1 MLELQILKS
10 EPARAISPSWDEA
23 HQLSRNDRPHPE
35 DDLSDVYG
43 GKVDPKYLAIN
54 ERKRPFVQS
63 PDIYSC
69 AEAVP
74 FSCPHRR
81 FDITPDRFFWIVAAI
96 TRIAFLRQSVA
107 IQAASVMPAYRAW
120 KTGEHLLKTIAIKTR
135 AGGRSRGWYLAR
147 GNLLARYALL
157 VSFATKSH

>member
-1 MLELQILKS
+1 VTEIEDILALQLLTRILHNL
-10 EPARAISPSWDEA
+10 I
-23 HQLSRNDRPHPE
+23 
-35 DDLSDVYG
+35 
-43 GKVDPKYLAIN
+43 
-54 ERKRPFVQS
+54 
-63 PDIYSC
+63 
-69 AEAVP
+69 
-74 FSCPHRR
+74 
-81 FDITPDRFFWIVAAI
+81 DRFFWIIAAI

>member
-1 MLELQILKS
+1 MRGKDTSTIQALRSIYVIRCDWPALLRARKVLPQARSGLAAIFSDKPGRFYIILLT
-10 EPARAISPSWDEA
+10 D
-23 HQLSRNDRPHPE
+23 
-35 DDLSDVYG
+35 
-43 GKVDPKYLAIN
+43 
-54 ERKRPFVQS
+54 
-63 PDIYSC
+63 
-69 AEAVP
+69 
-74 FSCPHRR
+74 
-81 FDITPDRFFWIVAAI
+81 FFGVAAI